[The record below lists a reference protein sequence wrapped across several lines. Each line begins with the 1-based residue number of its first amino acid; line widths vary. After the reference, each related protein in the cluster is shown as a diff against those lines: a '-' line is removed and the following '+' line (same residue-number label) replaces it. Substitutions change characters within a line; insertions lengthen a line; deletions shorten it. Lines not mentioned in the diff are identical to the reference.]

1 MEGDFI
7 LYLNQLYTFL
17 SFLFTGFI
25 IGILFDFFRIWRKSF
40 KTLDIITYIQDILFW
55 ILTGVILLYS
65 IFKFNN
71 GELRSYIFVGIILG
85 IILYILLFSKYI
97 VKVFTKVIVKIKS
110 IIIYPFKR
118 IFNSKIFKF
127 LRRNINKFF
136 LRIMQKFKR
145 LEKSNIQTKE

>member
-1 MEGDFI
+1 M
-7 LYLNQLYTFL
+7 YLNQLYTFL